1 MRRADLAD
9 LTAFVAVA
17 DNLSFRA
24 AASHIGVTPSA
35 LSRTDAAARG
45 APCGPASGTR
55 CLGTASCRLRD
66 PSPVPFRQ
74 NVIAFRDDPGAPAGF
89 ADRQFR
95 RILEEADRQG
105 VPFVVIDD
113 PEGLFG
119 GLWYDRRPASIT
131 A

>member
-74 NVIAFRDDPGAPAGF
+74 NGIAFRDRGPRVSNPAPSSGELYKPDVPPDKSPALMTCSSSEWEGRPG
-89 ADRQFR
+89 
-95 RILEEADRQG
+95 G
-105 VPFVVIDD
+105 VR
-113 PEGLFG
+113 L
-119 GLWYDRRPASIT
+119 AT
-131 A
+131 QQ

>member
-9 LTAFVAVA
+9 LTAFVGVA

-24 AASHIGVTPSA
+24 AASSHIGRHPSA

-74 NVIAFRDDPGAPAGF
+74 NGIAFRDRGTEGSNPARSSGESTANST
-89 ADRQFR
+89 AD
-95 RILEEADRQG
+95 D
-105 VPFVVIDD
+105 VIFI
-113 PEGLFG
+113 GH
-119 GLWYDRRPASIT
+119 
-131 A
+131 